1 MNIILFG
8 PPGAGKGTQG
18 NNLLKDYNLHKIST
32 GDLLR
37 EEIKKNTDLGK
48 KIKSII
54 DKGSL
59 VSDEIINNLIENIL
73 SDKSFFNR
81 LIFDGYP
88 RTLTQAKNLDLL
100 IQKNNQKVSCVL
112 SLNVKKENVVKRILG
127 REICNKC
134 GLIFNKY
141 YKPASE
147 KNHNCDSKYLVK
159 RADDNAETIIN
170 RFDTYLKK
178 TLPILNFYK
187 DKKLLHD
194 INGEQEIDQIYK
206 EIRSIIASLET

>member
-18 NNLLKDYNLHKIST
+18 ENLSKNYNLHKIST

-37 EEIKKNTDLGK
+37 EEIEKKTDLGK

-73 SDKSFFNR
+73 SNKKYFDR

-100 IQKNNQKVSCVL
+100 IQKNKQNVSCVL
-112 SLNVKKENVVKRILG
+112 SLNVKKENVIKRILG
-127 REICNKC
+127 RETCNKC

-141 YKPASE
+141 YKPSN
-147 KNHNCDSKYLVK
+147 KKSHNCDPKDLVK
-159 RADDNAETIIN
+159 RTDDTEEIIN
-170 RFDTYLKK
+170 NRYDTYLEK
-178 TLPILNFYK
+178 TLPILDFYK
-187 DKKLLHD
+187 EKKLLHE

-206 EIRSIIASLET
+206 EIQAIITSLET